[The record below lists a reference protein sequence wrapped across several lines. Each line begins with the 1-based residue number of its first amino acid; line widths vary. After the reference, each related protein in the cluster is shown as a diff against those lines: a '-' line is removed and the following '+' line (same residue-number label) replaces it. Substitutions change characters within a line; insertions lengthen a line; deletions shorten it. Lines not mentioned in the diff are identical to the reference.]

1 MTGDALVARDPRE
14 SGPAERQHSCLCC
27 GRVIPGLLDE
37 DPSVGLAPKL
47 GLVSDECAFIC
58 NDCTAGLI
66 DARLVT
72 RSGATR
78 AR

>member
-1 MTGDALVARDPRE
+1 MVSDAAAARNPAE
-14 SGPAERQHSCLCC
+14 SGPSERRHSCLCC
-27 GRVIPGLLDE
+27 GRVIPGLLDQ
-37 DPSVGLAPKL
+37 DPSVGLAAKL

-66 DARLVT
+66 DARLVA
-72 RSGATR
+72 RSGTAR